1 MGNTFA
7 MQRSGRLQR
16 RYSGETE
23 RSWSVLSSTKLTRTF
38 NSASDDQV
46 APYSQRVVAFYFDA
60 LLFSVVIANDKVL
73 CLVAMLS
80 YKNKTNSID
89 KVSFD
94 HFSHRFV
101 CPLFRYT
108 QFLPPCEH
116 RKSIMNEIESI
127 HKVAVLY
134 KRPIKQVLKASLWCC
149 ARAPQHHIEMAD
161 VPDRG
166 FWPDGRKKNP
176 WIWADDVVEAELVET
191 LGRLTLQSSTPVK
204 SKTVTRF
211 FKYQDRAVQCELEGP
226 PTLREA
232 RAARGVREQE
242 PPAEMEEQP
251 QDQEPTPEQ
260 HHQKRRRPSRPKSKR
275 SKKRHHSSIDQDEA
289 EFSVLSFRGDEQVS
303 TDFADEIEDYDG
315 SQIVDLRVKLH
326 KKHTSKE
333 RAKEGGVVADSP
345 SPSSAPK
352 KRRRKLTRPPPSTTS
367 PAPAP
372 VASSAPTPAVASA
385 AATPPASQPSAGSSS
400 AKKKEK
406 GDPKRKTRAKKTG
419 ETDPK
424 SVVER
429 TEASAASV
437 PAAKKTSSAS
447 SSKPAV
453 AARSS
458 PPPLRINVPD
468 FVALAKQFPE
478 TCALPRPD
486 LVPGFVPPRQPTPN
500 APVFGGPA
508 PVPQRAA
515 PGWNVQRQSSGPAG
529 WPQPVN
535 RQTAPAPPP
544 VPQRVPDCFAYLRS
558 IMGNPIA
565 PSAPTPFSIVDSPVP
580 HISNITA
587 AAPLVPM
594 HPLDQFRQV
603 RERAGMAAPVPPPA
617 ASPGAA
623 SLSAAALDAWPGQP
637 EPSVAGQQEAMR
649 LKMKELEA
657 AREWFRRQDR
667 LNVERMASAHQSVAV
682 LDRDIALLQMMQSG
696 NLMGD
701 SSAGTSSA
709 SSSFVA
715 TPPVDLTQ
723 QLPAAAPPPP
733 PGVDDMDQE
742 DPPSFAGPLIG

>member
-1 MGNTFA
+1 
-7 MQRSGRLQR
+7 
-16 RYSGETE
+16 
-23 RSWSVLSSTKLTRTF
+23 
-38 NSASDDQV
+38 
-46 APYSQRVVAFYFDA
+46 
-60 LLFSVVIANDKVL
+60 
-73 CLVAMLS
+73 
-80 YKNKTNSID
+80 
-89 KVSFD
+89 
-94 HFSHRFV
+94 
-101 CPLFRYT
+101 
-108 QFLPPCEH
+108 
-116 RKSIMNEIESI
+116 MNEIESI
-127 HKVAVLY
+127 HKVAVPY
-134 KRPIKQVLKASLWCC
+134 KRPIKQVITASSWCC
-149 ARAPQHHIEMAD
+149 ARAPQHHIKMAD

-166 FWPDGRKKNP
+166 FWPDGRKKYP
-176 WIWADDVVEAELVET
+176 WIWADDAVEADLVEA

-242 PPAEMEEQP
+242 PPAEVEDQLEE
-251 QDQEPTPEQ
+251 QEPTPAQ
-260 HHQKRRRPSRPKSKR
+260 NNPKRRRPSRPRSKR
-275 SKKRHHSSIDQDEA
+275 SKKRHLSSIDQDEA

-315 SQIVDLRVKLH
+315 SRLVDLRVKLH
-326 KKHTSKE
+326 KKHTSRD
-333 RAKEGGVVADSP
+333 RAKEGGLVADSP
-345 SPSSAPK
+345 SPSTAPK
-352 KRRRKLTRPPPSTTS
+352 KRRKKLTRPPPSTAS

-372 VASSAPTPAVASA
+372 VASSTSTPAAAPA
-385 AATPPASQPSAGSSS
+385 AATPSASQPQTGPSNV
-400 AKKKEK
+400 KKNQK
-406 GDPKRKTRAKKTG
+406 GAPKRKSREKKSG
-419 ETDPK
+419 ETNPK
-424 SVVER
+424 TVVEKKG
-429 TEASAASV
+429 ASAASV
-437 PAAKKTSSAS
+437 PATARTSSTP

-458 PPPLRINVPD
+458 PPPLTIKVPD

-486 LVPGFVPPRQPTPN
+486 LVPGFLPPRQPAPN

-508 PVPQRAA
+508 PTPQLAA
-515 PGWNVQRQSSGPAG
+515 PGWNVQRQSSGPTG

-544 VPQRVPDCFAYLRS
+544 VPRQIPNCFAYLRS
-558 IMGNPIA
+558 IMGNPVA
-565 PSAPTPFSIVDSPVP
+565 PSVPTTFSIVDSPVP

-603 RERAGMAAPVPPPA
+603 RERTGMAAPVPPPA

-623 SLSAAALDAWPGQP
+623 SLSAAALDAWPGQL
-637 EPSVAGQQEAMR
+637 EPSVEMQQEAMR
-649 LKMKELEA
+649 LKMKELES

-701 SSAGTSSA
+701 SSAGSSSA

-733 PGVDDMDQE
+733 PGVDEMDQA
-742 DPPSFAGPLIG
+742 DPPSFSGPLIG